1 MLHGRSEQEKTPNL
15 ARNMGRIL
23 LHMLEFGQELEISVG
38 TKYPS
43 SFHLLAQSVPWNW
56 KLDLPGCL

>member
-43 SFHLLAQSVPWNW
+43 SFHLLAQSVP
-56 KLDLPGCL
+56 